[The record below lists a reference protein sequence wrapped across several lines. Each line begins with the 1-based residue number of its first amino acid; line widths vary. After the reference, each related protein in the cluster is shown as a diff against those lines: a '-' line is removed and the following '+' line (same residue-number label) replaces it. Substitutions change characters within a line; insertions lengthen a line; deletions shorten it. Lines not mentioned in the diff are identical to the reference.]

1 LQSISRIALIFLIA
15 VVTSLGAF
23 TLSGCGGDDQQ
34 SQSASSAA
42 SSASGSQDNC
52 YGNDLPAKK

>member
-42 SSASGSQDNC
+42 SASGSQDNC